1 MKLWIPVL
9 ALLCVFASFEADAAS
24 KRLGGG
30 TSVGRQSSN
39 VTQREAQRGAQPV
52 APTQAQP
59 APTAPQPQGSR
70 WGGIL
75 GGVAAG
81 LGLAWLAHSL
91 GLGESFGQFLVIF
104 LMVII
109 GMTLIGWF
117 MRSRRA
123 Q

>member
-39 VTQREAQRGAQPV
+39 VTQHEAQRGAQPD
-52 APTQAQP
+52 APTQTQP
-59 APTAPQPQGSR
+59 TPTTPQPQGSR

-91 GLGESFGQFLVIF
+91 GLGDSFGQFLVVLLF
-104 LMVII
+104 VLLAM
-109 GMTLIGWF
+109 L
-117 MRSRRA
+117 
-123 Q
+123 